1 MVCASVRT
9 VSTTRS
15 PSPSCDNV
23 DRFLLTL
30 CFGLEVSSLLFD
42 SDVQHA
48 FEKFRFLRGPP
59 VFLLCQCFIKSHAV
73 VLASDAFFG
82 HLFRCCCLHH
92 QTWNHSAPHFV
103 GFTSLLAKSEAVR
116 SVDTQGNHVRMAGM
130 HASCAA
136 KAGMER
142 RIAAPERSL
151 QRRHQPSSPLHHQ
164 PCSHPQSAPEPS
176 QPPVFV
182 PGFGCKGKGEV
193 ANYGVAIAP
202 PNGAKEE
209 DLPLV
214 FSSPAVLRRLKG
226 SRPFQNHH

>member
-1 MVCASVRT
+1 M
-9 VSTTRS
+9 
-15 PSPSCDNV
+15 
-23 DRFLLTL
+23 L
-30 CFGLEVSSLLFD
+30 CLGLEASFILFD

-48 FEKFRFLRGPP
+48 FEKFRFLRCPP
-59 VFLLCQCFIKSHAV
+59 VFLLCQCFIQSHAV
-73 VLASDAFFG
+73 VLASEAFLG
-82 HLFRCCCLHH
+82 HLFLLLSFALPNMQPQRPTFCGL
-92 QTWNHSAPHFV
+92 
-103 GFTSLLAKSEAVR
+103 TSSLAKSRAVHSAASRGNREREAC
-116 SVDTQGNHVRMAGM
+116 M
-130 HASCAA
+130 HASCVA
-136 KAGMER
+136 KAAMER